1 MLLLRLTEAAGAAGK
16 TELKQHLQK
25 AKSGGKPLYDA
36 LADFHLLLYLSK
48 QANFDLGSDM
58 STLCDA
64 VVNKYAVPEGYSIII
79 DSLAGL

>member
-1 MLLLRLTEAAGAAGK
+1 MWAAGK
-16 TELKQHLQK
+16 AELKQHLQK
-25 AKSGGKPLYDA
+25 AKGAGKPLHEA

-58 STLCDA
+58 SMLCDA
-64 VVNKYAVPEGYSIII
+64 VANKYAIPEGYSIII